1 MHRIHQPLKLESC
14 TARGRGSGAELII
27 VEGDS
32 AAGAVINTRDRQRQA
47 VLPMQGKP
55 LNALR
60 ATDTRALQF
69 PLFRELVVALGVTPM
84 NRETGEIG
92 DIAGLRFDRVVLL
105 FDPDADGIHCGALML
120 MYFYRWL
127 RPLLESGAIIMVR
140 PPLFLITA
148 NGLVEPIHAY
158 TPAHARR
165 ITAELTEQGA
175 SEIKQHHHRG
185 LASIAPGLLAS
196 ACLNPATRRA
206 DVMGVADAE
215 AAMAVFGG

>member
-1 MHRIHQPLKLESC
+1 MHRTHQPLKLETC

-69 PLFRELVVALGVTPM
+69 PLFRELVAALGVTPM
-84 NRETGEIG
+84 SRETGEIG
-92 DIAGLRFDRVVLL
+92 DITNLQFDRVVLL

-148 NGLVEPIHAY
+148 NGLAEPIHAY
-158 TPAHARR
+158 TPEHARR
-165 ITAELTEQGA
+165 ITAELTEQA
-175 SEIKQHHHRG
+175 AAEIKQHHHRG
-185 LASIAPGLLAS
+185 LASITPALLAS

-206 DVMGVADAE
+206 DVMGVADAV